1 MVQDR
6 LKLSREQ
13 KDHIL
18 SVRMRFLETMR
29 HVMMQRRAA
38 QEALELPLPAQY
50 ENEASLMHF
59 AEVTLASEKSLL
71 ALCQQQKEAYRLIH
85 YAVREVRCTPA
96 LGTHVNAESASLGGQ
111 HLMSVMGPVRHLCAC
126 CPKAL
131 QRISV
136 GTLYNPLTDCVPIAA
151 SL

>member
-29 HVMMQRRAA
+29 HVTMQRKAA

-85 YAVREVRCTPA
+85 YGVREVRCTPA
-96 LGTHVNAESASLGGQ
+96 LGRHVNAESASLGGQ
-111 HLMSVMGPVRHLCAC
+111 HLMSVIGPVWHLCAC

>member
-38 QEALELPLPAQY
+38 QEALELPLP
-50 ENEASLMHF
+50 
-59 AEVTLASEKSLL
+59 
-71 ALCQQQKEAYRLIH
+71 
-85 YAVREVRCTPA
+85 
-96 LGTHVNAESASLGGQ
+96 
-111 HLMSVMGPVRHLCAC
+111 
-126 CPKAL
+126 
-131 QRISV
+131 
-136 GTLYNPLTDCVPIAA
+136 
-151 SL
+151 

>member
-1 MVQDR
+1 MQDR

-85 YAVREVRCTPA
+85 YGVREVRCASA
-96 LGTHVNAESASLGGQ
+96 LRTHVKPESASQGGP
-111 HLMSVMGPVRHLCAC
+111 HLMSVLEPVRHLCARLSYGSAEDQC
-126 CPKAL
+126 RDSL
-131 QRISV
+131 Q
-136 GTLYNPLTDCVPIAA
+136 CVA
-151 SL
+151 

>member
-6 LKLSREQ
+6 LKLSRQQ

-85 YAVREVRCTPA
+85 YGVREVRCTPA

-111 HLMSVMGPVRHLCAC
+111 HLMSATGPVRRLCAC

-136 GTLYNPLTDCVPIAA
+136 ATFYDPLTDSVPIAA

>member
-29 HVMMQRRAA
+29 RVMMQRRAA

-85 YAVREVRCTPA
+85 YGVREVTCTPA
-96 LGTHVNAESASLGGQ
+96 LGIHVNAESASLGGP
-111 HLMSVMGPVRHLCAC
+111 HLMSVMGPVQHLCARC
-126 CPKAL
+126 RKAL
-131 QRISV
+131 QRDSI
-136 GTLYNPLTDCVPIAA
+136 GTF
-151 SL
+151 

>member
-1 MVQDR
+1 MSLAELMVQDR

-29 HVMMQRRAA
+29 HVIMQRRAA

-59 AEVTLASEKSLL
+59 AEVTLASVKSLL
-71 ALCQQQKEAYRLIH
+71 AL
-85 YAVREVRCTPA
+85 
-96 LGTHVNAESASLGGQ
+96 
-111 HLMSVMGPVRHLCAC
+111 
-126 CPKAL
+126 
-131 QRISV
+131 
-136 GTLYNPLTDCVPIAA
+136 
-151 SL
+151 